1 MQPICISVTWAF
13 VSPESTGSYRFGDL
27 LALAR
32 QSWVLQMTRRLSEL
46 GYQDYRR
53 SDAAVVRLLR
63 AGPAPVGGLA
73 PMLGVTRQAARKVA
87 AGLEQR
93 GLARTERDAVDARV
107 LKVELT
113 AAGAAYATAVG
124 AVIDELNQ
132 EFCQQLD
139 RGDVVAA
146 DAVLRAVVDWDGT
159 LSGSAARIPPPAW
172 P

>member
-1 MQPICISVTWAF
+1 VRSQ
-13 VSPESTGSYRFGDL
+13 STGSYRFGDL

-32 QSWVLQMTRRLSEL
+32 QSWVLQMTHRLSAL

-63 AGPAPVGGLA
+63 RGPAPVGSLA

-87 AGLEQR
+87 GGLERR
-93 GLARTERDAVDARV
+93 GLARTERDATDARV
-107 LKVELT
+107 LNVELT
-113 AAGAAYATAVG
+113 AAGAAYAAAVS

-132 EFCQQLD
+132 EFCQRLD
-139 RGDVVAA
+139 RGDLAAA

-159 LSGSAARIPPPAW
+159 LSASAARIAPPGGQSR
-172 P
+172 